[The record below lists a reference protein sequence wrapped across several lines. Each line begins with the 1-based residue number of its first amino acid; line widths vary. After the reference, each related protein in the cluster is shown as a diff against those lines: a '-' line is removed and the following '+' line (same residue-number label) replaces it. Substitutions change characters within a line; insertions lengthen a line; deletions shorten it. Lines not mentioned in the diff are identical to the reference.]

1 VLVLAMIL
9 NPRFKGGTQRKE
21 QRSGDRACDSD
32 SDGGALTSVVPATRV
47 QESKEKDPGEDHQTP
62 MIV

>member
-21 QRSGDRACDSD
+21 QRSGDQACDS
-32 SDGGALTSVVPATRV
+32 SDGGALMSVVPAV
-47 QESKEKDPGEDHQTP
+47 QDSKEKDPGENHKTP

>member
-1 VLVLAMIL
+1 VLVLAML
-9 NPRFKGGTQRKE
+9 FKFNPRFKGGTQRKE

-32 SDGGALTSVVPATRV
+32 GGALASVVPVTRV
-47 QESKEKDPGEDHQTP
+47 QESKEKDPGENHKTP